1 MWIHITRPF
10 IYKVSG
16 CLFIVIITV
25 FLETVLHIITFFF
38 PETLALTR
46 DLVLGTKWEAV
57 RSRESLSPAGRG
69 GGPASRFSAC
79 VEENIL
85 FRITS

>member
-25 FLETVLHIITFFF
+25 FLETVLHIITFF
-38 PETLALTR
+38 
-46 DLVLGTKWEAV
+46 
-57 RSRESLSPAGRG
+57 SRNSSPDQGLSVGDQVG
-69 GGPASRFSAC
+69 GCQKS
-79 VEENIL
+79 
-85 FRITS
+85 